1 MTFANVDAEKVKKS
15 KIFQIFRKF
24 VLLGRINQLRGFDD
38 FFVAFL
44 NEKICKYQK
53 FFVSLYKISKQKV
66 RREDICYI
74 SKQK

>member
-15 KIFQIFRKF
+15 RIFQIFRKF

-44 NEKICKYQK
+44 NEKICKYQN

-66 RREDICYI
+66 RREDIC
-74 SKQK
+74 